1 MMNILRSKE
10 QDNNVAYIQHAYLD
24 TMTVLTNAMS
34 EYEQFRLTGDFDAIR
49 ETRDKLDEA
58 MLALS
63 DLSESIQ
70 AFIPP
75 VEALIPDEK

>member
-1 MMNILRSKE
+1 MMNILRNKE
-10 QDNNVAYIQHAYLD
+10 HDNNVAYIEHAYLD

-34 EYEQFRLTGDFDAIR
+34 EYEQFRQTGDFDAIR

-58 MLALS
+58 MLAMS

-75 VEALIPDEK
+75 VETLISEEK